1 MIYTFRYAL
10 NFPKRLEEDLI
21 LMRVDF
27 SEGDTPFIECLLTDE
42 CIIECELSDSSSY
55 VERIKEL
62 VSGMQEEIQNLTEEA
77 FLEYKKFFI
86 NVFYFRE
93 ELYL

>member
-10 NFPKRLEEDLI
+10 DFPHRLKEDLI

-55 VERIKEL
+55 IERMKEL
-62 VSGMQEEIQNLTEEA
+62 VRGMQEEIQDLTEEA

-86 NVFYFRE
+86 NIFYFRE
-93 ELYL
+93 ER

>member
-10 NFPKRLEEDLI
+10 DFPHRLEEDLI

-27 SEGDTPFIECLLTDE
+27 SEGDTPLTECLLTDE
-42 CIIECELSDSSSY
+42 CITECEISY
-55 VERIKEL
+55 SNSYIERIKEL
-62 VSGMQEEIQNLTEEA
+62 VRGIQEEIQSLTEEE

-93 ELYL
+93 ER

>member
-10 NFPKRLEEDLI
+10 DFPERLDEDLI

-27 SEGDTPFIECLLTDE
+27 SNDTPFTECLLTDE
-42 CIIECELSDSSSY
+42 CLIECELSDSDTY
-55 VERIKEL
+55 IKRIKEL
-62 VSGMQEEIQNLTEEA
+62 IETMQEEIQGLTEEA
-77 FLEYKKFFI
+77 FLKYKQFFI

-93 ELYL
+93 ER

>member
-10 NFPKRLEEDLI
+10 DFPEQLEEDLI

-27 SEGDTPFIECLLTDE
+27 SEGGTPFIECLLTDE
-42 CIIECELSDSSSY
+42 CIIECEISNSDTY
-55 VERIKEL
+55 IQRIKEL
-62 VSGMQEEIQNLTEEA
+62 VRTMKEEIQNLTEEA

-93 ELYL
+93 ER

>member
-10 NFPKRLEEDLI
+10 DFPQRLEEDLI

-27 SEGDTPFIECLLTDE
+27 SEGDTPLTECLLTDE

-62 VSGMQEEIQNLTEEA
+62 VRGMQEEIQNLTEEA

-86 NVFYFRE
+86 NVFYFRKE
-93 ELYL
+93 R

>member
-10 NFPKRLEEDLI
+10 DFPKRLKEDLI

-27 SEGDTPFIECLLTDE
+27 SEGDTPVIECLLTDE

-55 VERIKEL
+55 IERMKEL
-62 VSGMQEEIQNLTEEA
+62 VSAMQKEIQDLTEEK

-93 ELYL
+93 ER

>member
-10 NFPKRLEEDLI
+10 DFPKQLEEDLI

-27 SEGDTPFIECLLTDE
+27 SKDTPFTECLLTDE

-55 VERIKEL
+55 IERVKEL
-62 VSGMQEEIQNLTEEA
+62 VSTMQEEIQNLTEEA

-86 NVFYFRE
+86 NLLYFRE
-93 ELYL
+93 EQ

>member
-10 NFPKRLEEDLI
+10 NFPQRLEEDLI

-55 VERIKEL
+55 IERIKEL
-62 VSGMQEEIQNLTEEA
+62 VRTMQIEIQDLTEEE
-77 FLEYKKFFI
+77 FLEYKKFFV
-86 NVFYFRE
+86 NVFYFRKE
-93 ELYL
+93 R

>member
-10 NFPKRLEEDLI
+10 DFPQRLKEDLI

-27 SEGDTPFIECLLTDE
+27 SEGNTPFIECLLTNE

-55 VERIKEL
+55 IERMKEL
-62 VSGMQEEIQNLTEEA
+62 VSAMQKEIQDLTEEK

-86 NVFYFRE
+86 DVFYFRE
-93 ELYL
+93 EQ

>member
-10 NFPKRLEEDLI
+10 DFPEQLEEDLI

-27 SEGDTPFIECLLTDE
+27 SKGDTSFTECLLTDE

-55 VERIKEL
+55 IERMKEL
-62 VSGMQEEIQNLTEEA
+62 ISTMQEEIQKLTEEA

-93 ELYL
+93 ER

>member
-10 NFPKRLEEDLI
+10 DFPERLKEDLI

-27 SEGDTPFIECLLTDE
+27 SNDTPLTECLLTDE
-42 CIIECELSDSSSY
+42 CLIECELLDSDTY
-55 VERIKEL
+55 IQRIKEL
-62 VSGMQEEIQNLTEEA
+62 IDTIQEEIQNLTEEA
-77 FLEYKKFFI
+77 FLEYKKFFV

-93 ELYL
+93 ER